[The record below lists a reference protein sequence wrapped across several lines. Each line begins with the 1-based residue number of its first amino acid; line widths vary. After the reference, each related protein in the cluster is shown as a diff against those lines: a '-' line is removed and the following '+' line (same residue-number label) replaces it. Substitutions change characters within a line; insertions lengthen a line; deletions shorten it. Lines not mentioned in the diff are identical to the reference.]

1 MLASESALSRVR
13 SLGIKSAALVDL
25 LALGLAQDEADL
37 PKTQETA
44 LKLVPSLQMIR
55 GLADLSTHSLEEHGI
70 DSFAAIRFQ
79 ALLELGRRLGGALK
93 GPGTLIDGP
102 AQVAELLEGLRFEK
116 KEHFVALLLDA
127 QNVVIRIVTVHV
139 GTLTT
144 SVVGPREVF
153 REAIREGASGLIVAH
168 NHPSG
173 DTTPSAEDLEITTK
187 LVEIGKML
195 DIPLYDHVIIGERK
209 FTSLRNEG
217 KIK

>member
-1 MLASESALSRVR
+1 MSESALSRVQD
-13 SLGIKSAALVDL
+13 LGIKSASLVDL
-25 LALGLAQDEADL
+25 LAVGLAQEESDL
-37 PKTQETA
+37 SRMQEIA
-44 LKLVPSLQMIR
+44 LRLVPSLQMIR
-55 GLADLSTHSLEEHGI
+55 GLADLSTHSLEEHGV
-70 DSFAAIRFQ
+70 DGFAAIRFQ

-93 GPGTLIDGP
+93 GPGTQIDGP
-102 AQVAELLEGLRFEK
+102 EQVAELLEGLRFEK
-116 KEHFVALLLDA
+116 KEHFIALLLDA
-127 QNVVIRIVTVHV
+127 QNVVIRMVTVHV

-173 DTTPSAEDLEITTK
+173 DPRPSAEDLEITAK

-195 DIPLYDHVIIGERK
+195 DIPLFDHVILGERK